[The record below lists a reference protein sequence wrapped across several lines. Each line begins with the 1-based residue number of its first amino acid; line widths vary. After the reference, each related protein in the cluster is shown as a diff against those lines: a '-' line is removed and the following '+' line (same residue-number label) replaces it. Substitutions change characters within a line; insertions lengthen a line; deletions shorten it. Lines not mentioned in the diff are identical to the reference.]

1 MPEMPHRLRILKEKI
16 MDQQEILN
24 TILLTRLNYFSL
36 AGMLELYRKVGSATL
51 IIENKDNIKDI
62 LPDASDKLINA
73 LQNADEARKRAEVEL
88 EYDLKYGIQPICM
101 NDERYPQRL
110 KECND
115 APLMLFYKGNAN
127 LNQQRVINIVGTR
140 HCTPYGEDCIRRFI
154 TDLKQLSPQ
163 VLIVSGLAYGVDIVA
178 HRQALANG
186 YETVGVLA
194 HGLDDLYPSRHRETA
209 LRMIE
214 QGGLLTEFLTQTNA
228 DKINFVRRNRIVS
241 GMSDACILI
250 ESAAHGGG
258 LITCDISQAYGRDV
272 FAFPGRV
279 GDAYSEGCNNLI
291 RSNGAGLITS
301 AADFI
306 KDMGW
311 QDDATLMRAKQQGIE
326 RSLFPE
332 LSPEEQLIVNALA
345 KTNDLQI
352 NLISVKTNIDIS
364 RLTSLLFTLEMK
376 GVIKTFAGGMY
387 HLLK

>member
-1 MPEMPHRLRILKEKI
+1 

-110 KECND
+110 KECDD

-209 LRMIE
+209 LKMIE
-214 QGGLLTEFLTQTNA
+214 QGGLLTEFLTLTNA

>member
-110 KECND
+110 KECDD

-209 LRMIE
+209 LKMIE
-214 QGGLLTEFLTQTNA
+214 QGGLLTEFLTLTNA

>member
-1 MPEMPHRLRILKEKI
+1 MG
-16 MDQQEILN
+16 DQQEILN

-51 IIENKDNIKDI
+51 ILEHKNDLRDI
-62 LPDASDKLINA
+62 LPDASDKLVNA
-73 LQNADEARKRAEVEL
+73 IQNCDEARKRAEVEL
-88 EYDLKYGIQPICM
+88 EYDIRYGIEPITM
-101 NDERYPQRL
+101 NDDRYPQRL
-110 KECND
+110 KNCDD

-127 LNQQRVINIVGTR
+127 LNQQRIINIVGTR
-140 HCTPYGEDCIRRFI
+140 HCTPYGEDLIRRFI
-154 TDLKQLSPQ
+154 TDLKQLSPR
-163 VLIVSGLAYGVDIVA
+163 VLIVSGLAYGVDINA

-194 HGLDDLYPSRHRETA
+194 HGLDDLYPTRHRETA
-209 LRMIE
+209 LQMIE
-214 QGGLLTEFLTQTNA
+214 HGGLLTEFLTQTNA
-228 DKINFVRRNRIVS
+228 DKINFVRRNRIVA

-250 ESAAHGGG
+250 ESKSHGGG
-258 LITCDISQAYGRDV
+258 LITTEISQAYGRDV

-279 GDAYSEGCNNLI
+279 GDAYSEGCNKLI

-301 AADFI
+301 AADFV

-332 LSPEEQLIVNALA
+332 LSPEEQLIVDILS

-352 NLISVKTNIDIS
+352 NLISVKSNIDIT
-364 RLTSLLFTLEMK
+364 RLTSILFTLEMK
-376 GVIKTFAGGMY
+376 GIIRTLAGGMY

>member
-110 KECND
+110 KECDD

-209 LRMIE
+209 LKMIE

-352 NLISVKTNIDIS
+352 NLISVKTNINIS